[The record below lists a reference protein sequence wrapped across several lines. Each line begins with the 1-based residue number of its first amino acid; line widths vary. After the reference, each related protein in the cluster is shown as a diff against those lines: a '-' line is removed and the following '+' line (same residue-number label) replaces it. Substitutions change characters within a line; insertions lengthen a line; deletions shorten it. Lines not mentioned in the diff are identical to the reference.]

1 MTEKERRAIR
11 RTKVLKT
18 GKIVSMDY
26 KSVASCT
33 VRDLSPL
40 GAKVVY
46 GGRTK
51 VPAEFQL
58 LLKSDWS
65 IRDARVIW
73 REDGVI
79 GVEFISPARRAPPR
93 QW

>member
-1 MTEKERRAIR
+1 MTVKEKRAIR

-18 GKIVSMDY
+18 GMIVSMDY
-26 KSVASCT
+26 GSVSTCT

-46 GGRTK
+46 TGQRA
-51 VPAEFQL
+51 VPDEFQL

-65 IRDARVIW
+65 IRDAKAIW
-73 REDGVI
+73 RKDGII
-79 GVEFISPARRAPPR
+79 GVEFTSPARRAPPR

>member
-1 MTEKERRAIR
+1 MTEKEKRAIR

-46 GGRTK
+46 TGRSA
-51 VPAEFQL
+51 VPNEFQL

-65 IRDARVIW
+65 IRDAKVIW
-73 REDGVI
+73 RRGGII
-79 GVEFISPARRAPPR
+79 GVEFTSPARRAPPR

>member
-1 MTEKERRAIR
+1 MTVKEKRAIR

-18 GKIVSMDY
+18 GKIVNMDY
-26 KSVASCT
+26 SSVASCT

-46 GGRTK
+46 AGKTM

-65 IRDARVIW
+65 IRDARVVW
-73 REDGVI
+73 REKGVI
-79 GVEFISPARRAPPR
+79 GVEFTSPARRAPPR

>member
-1 MTEKERRAIR
+1 MTEKEKRAIR

-40 GAKVVY
+40 GAKVAY
-46 GGRTK
+46 KGRTA
-51 VPAEFQL
+51 VPDSFQL

-65 IRDARVIW
+65 IRDAKVVW
-73 REDGVI
+73 RKGNVI
-79 GVEFISPARRAPPR
+79 GVEFTSPARLAPPR

>member
-1 MTEKERRAIR
+1 MTEKEKRAIR

-26 KSVASCT
+26 SLVASCT

-40 GAKVVY
+40 GAKVDY
-46 GGRTK
+46 TGQRA
-51 VPAEFQL
+51 VPDSFQL

-65 IRDARVIW
+65 IRDAKVVW
-73 REDGVI
+73 RRDGVI
-79 GVEFISPARRAPPR
+79 GVEFTSPARLAPPR